1 MRPQASVDDEEIE
14 MHRAEFFER
23 LKVPTVILETPSVSH
38 TMAAALSL
46 SLLNHTLFLKS
57 QVPL

>member
-1 MRPQASVDDEEIE
+1 MC
-14 MHRAEFFER
+14 RAEFFER

>member
-1 MRPQASVDDEEIE
+1 MSISSTAGEESGVE
-14 MHRAEFFER
+14 HAEFFER
-23 LKVPTVILETPSVSH
+23 LKVPTVILETPSISH

-46 SLLNHTLFLKS
+46 SLLGHTLFLKS